1 MAKNPQS
8 GIERRRSVRVE
19 LRIPIRV
26 KGKDASGQE
35 VDVPAEAEQVSLHG
49 VRIWAGTEF
58 RPGVEVELAN
68 AETRQSSLYRVVWA
82 REKPEQRRW
91 LLGLELSS
99 GQSSLWGVSLS
110 ADSAKNS

>member
-1 MAKNPQS
+1 MARNLQP
-8 GIERRRSVRVE
+8 GAERRRSARIE

-26 KGKDASGQE
+26 KGKDASGKD

-49 VRIWAGTEF
+49 VRIRASSEF

-91 LLGLELSS
+91 LLGLELSA
-99 GQSSLWGVSLS
+99 GQSSLWGVGL
-110 ADSAKNS
+110 AAESAKDS